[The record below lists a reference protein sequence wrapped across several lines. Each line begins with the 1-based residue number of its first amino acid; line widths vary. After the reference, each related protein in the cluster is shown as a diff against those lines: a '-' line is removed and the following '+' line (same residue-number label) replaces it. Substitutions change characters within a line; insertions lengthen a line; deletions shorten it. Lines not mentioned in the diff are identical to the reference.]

1 MKERRRR
8 KLLAE
13 PPASATGDIAFNLI
27 IFFLVCASVQPD
39 SGREQTLPRSEQ
51 QDEQQQPTENI
62 EVQLTRDSVFLGD
75 KLMLPADFPGNF
87 REGLARA
94 LSSATR
100 QSDRVVVVKSKPETP
115 YFYWITITEMIE
127 QAGGVVTI
135 QREEEQEV
143 VIPGT

>member
-27 IFFLVCASVQPD
+27 VFFLVCASVQPD
-39 SGREQTLPRSEQ
+39 SGREQVLPRSEQ
-51 QDEQQQPTENI
+51 QQQEQKQMDNI
-62 EVQLTRDSVFLGD
+62 EVQLTRDRVFVNGSP
-75 KLMLPADFPGNF
+75 MTINNFPANF
-87 REGLARA
+87 QGALTRA
-94 LSSATR
+94 LENKTS

-115 YFYWITITEMIE
+115 YSYWITITEMIE

-135 QREEEQEV
+135 QREEEQ
-143 VIPGT
+143 VIVTGS

>member
-27 IFFLVCASVQPD
+27 VFFLVCASVQPD
-39 SGREQTLPRSEQ
+39 SGREQVLPRSEQ
-51 QDEQQQPTENI
+51 QQQEQKQMENI
-62 EVQLTRDSVFLGD
+62 EVQLTRARVFVNGSPM
-75 KLMLPADFPGNF
+75 KINEFPANF
-87 REGLARA
+87 QGALTRA
-94 LSSATR
+94 LENKTS

-115 YFYWITITEMIE
+115 YSYWITITEMIE

-135 QREEEQEV
+135 QREEEQ
-143 VIPGT
+143 VIVTGS

>member
-27 IFFLVCASVQPD
+27 VFFLVCASVQPD
-39 SGREQTLPRSEQ
+39 SGREQVLPRSEQ
-51 QDEQQQPTENI
+51 QQQEQKKTENI
-62 EVQLTRDSVFLGD
+62 EVQLTRDRVFVNGSPM
-75 KLMLPADFPGNF
+75 KINDFPANF
-87 REGLARA
+87 QGALTRA
-94 LSSATR
+94 LENKTS

-115 YFYWITITEMIE
+115 YSYWITITEMIE

-135 QREEEQEV
+135 QREEEQ
-143 VIPGT
+143 VIVTGS

>member
-87 REGLARA
+87 RKGLARA
-94 LSSATR
+94 LSSVTR

>member
-27 IFFLVCASVQPD
+27 VFFLVCASVQPD
-39 SGREQTLPRSEQ
+39 SGREQVLPRSEQ
-51 QDEQQQPTENI
+51 QQQEQKKTENI
-62 EVQLTRDSVFLGD
+62 EVQLTRDRVFVNGSPM
-75 KLMLPADFPGNF
+75 KINDFPANF
-87 REGLARA
+87 QGALTRA
-94 LSSATR
+94 LENKTS

-115 YFYWITITEMIE
+115 YSYWITITEMIE

-135 QREEEQEV
+135 QLEEEQ
-143 VIPGT
+143 VIVTGS

>member
-27 IFFLVCASVQPD
+27 VFFLVCASVQPD
-39 SGREQTLPRSEQ
+39 SGREQVLPRSEQ
-51 QDEQQQPTENI
+51 QQQEQKQMENI
-62 EVQLTRDSVFLGD
+62 EVQLTRDRVFVNGSP
-75 KLMLPADFPGNF
+75 MAINNFPKNF
-87 REGLARA
+87 QGALTRA
-94 LSSATR
+94 LENKTS

-115 YFYWITITEMIE
+115 YSYWITITEMIE

-135 QREEEQEV
+135 QREEEQ
-143 VIPGT
+143 VIVTGS

>member
-75 KLMLPADFPGNF
+75 KLMLPANFPGNF
-87 REGLARA
+87 RKGLARA
-94 LSSATR
+94 LASATR